1 MRSLQENEN
10 RWMEEKSQG
19 EKTEMVRENGGSTGR
34 DSRKGCIEVR
44 VIQLRPTTRET
55 QNHLDFQSKR
65 KLKRNEPFLA
75 WGREPRNYND
85 I

>member
-1 MRSLQENEN
+1 
-10 RWMEEKSQG
+10 MEGKSHG
-19 EKTEMVRENGGSTGR
+19 EKTEVVRENGEDTGR
-34 DSRKGCIEVR
+34 DSGKGCIEVR
-44 VIQLRPTTRET
+44 VIRLRPTTRET